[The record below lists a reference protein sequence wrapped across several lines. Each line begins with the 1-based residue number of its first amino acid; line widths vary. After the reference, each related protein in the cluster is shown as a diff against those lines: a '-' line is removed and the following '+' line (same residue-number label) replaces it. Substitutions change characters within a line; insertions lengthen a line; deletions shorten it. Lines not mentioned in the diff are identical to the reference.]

1 MAKVKFT
8 RENIVNATYDLM
20 KQEGMKN
27 ISARKIA
34 KKLKGST
41 APIYAHF
48 SNLEILKEEV
58 IEIAKSN
65 FSKYINKEYTDR
77 RMLNVAM
84 GIAIFAREERE
95 LFKSIFLMGDDFK
108 DLFDIVVKDV
118 VEKSK
123 DDERFSGFSDEKI
136 EKIIL
141 QIWYYVH
148 GYSTLIC
155 TEFLRNQTNEK
166 IEEKILELT
175 AIVIANHK

>member
-65 FSKYINKEYTDR
+65 FSRYINKEYTDR
-77 RMLNVAM
+77 QMLNVAM

-118 VEKSK
+118 VDKSK
-123 DDERFSGFSDEKI
+123 HDERFEGLSEEKI

-155 TEFLRNQTNEK
+155 TGFLRNQTNEK
-166 IEEKILELT
+166 IQEKILELT
-175 AIVIANHK
+175 TVVITNHK

>member
-65 FSKYINKEYTDR
+65 FSKYVNKEYTER
-77 RMLNVAM
+77 EMLNIAM
-84 GIAIFAREERE
+84 GIAVFAREERE
-95 LFKSIFLMGDDFK
+95 LFKSIFLMDDDFK
-108 DLFDIVVKDV
+108 DLFDVVVKDV

-123 DDERFSGFSDEKI
+123 DDERFEGFNDEKI

-155 TEFLRNQTNEK
+155 TVFLRNQTNEK
-166 IEEKILELT
+166 IQQKILELT
-175 AIVIANHK
+175 TIVIGNNK

>member
-8 RENIVNATYDLM
+8 RENIINATYELM
-20 KQEGMKN
+20 KQDGIRN

-48 SNLEILKEEV
+48 SNLEILKEEI

-65 FSKYINKEYTDR
+65 FSKYITKEYTDR
-77 RMLNVAM
+77 KMLNVAM
-84 GIAIFAREERE
+84 GIALFAREENE
-95 LFKSIFLMGDDFK
+95 LFTSIFLIDDNFK
-108 DLFDIVVKDV
+108 DLFDVVVKEV
-118 VEKSK
+118 IEESK
-123 DDERFSGFSDEKI
+123 LDDRFEGYSDNKR

-155 TEFLRNQTNEK
+155 TGFLKNQTNAM
-166 IEEKILELT
+166 IEENILDLT
-175 AIVIANHK
+175 TTIINNHK

>member
-1 MAKVKFT
+1 
-8 RENIVNATYDLM
+8 
-20 KQEGMKN
+20 
-27 ISARKIA
+27 
-34 KKLKGST
+34 
-41 APIYAHF
+41 
-48 SNLEILKEEV
+48 
-58 IEIAKSN
+58 
-65 FSKYINKEYTDR
+65 
-77 RMLNVAM
+77 MLNVAM

-118 VEKSK
+118 VDKSK
-123 DDERFSGFSDEKI
+123 HDERFEGLSEEKI

-155 TEFLRNQTNEK
+155 TGFLRNQTNEK

>member
-65 FSKYINKEYTDR
+65 FSKYISKEYTDR
-77 RMLNVAM
+77 QMLNVAM

-118 VEKSK
+118 VDKSK
-123 DDERFSGFSDEKI
+123 HDERFEGLSEEKI
-136 EKIIL
+136 EKIKVRVL
-141 QIWYYVH
+141 NDFVM
-148 GYSTLIC
+148 S
-155 TEFLRNQTNEK
+155 EK
-166 IEEKILELT
+166 EYRVGETLELEKDLFIM
-175 AIVIANHK
+175 ASANGLVEKE

>member
-20 KQEGMKN
+20 KQEGMKS

-65 FSKYINKEYTDR
+65 FSKYVNKEYTER
-77 RMLNVAM
+77 EMLNIAM
-84 GIAIFAREERE
+84 GIAVFAREERE
-95 LFKSIFLMGDDFK
+95 LFKSIFLMDDDFK
-108 DLFDIVVKDV
+108 DLFDVVVKDV

-123 DDERFSGFSDEKI
+123 DDERFEGFNDEKI

-155 TEFLRNQTNEK
+155 TGFLRNQTNEK
-166 IEEKILELT
+166 IQQKILELT
-175 AIVIANHK
+175 TIVIGNNK

>member
-8 RENIVNATYDLM
+8 RENIINATYELM
-20 KQEGMKN
+20 KQDGIRN

-48 SNLEILKEEV
+48 SNLEILKEEI

-65 FSKYINKEYTDR
+65 FSKYITKEYTDR
-77 RMLNVAM
+77 KMLNVAM
-84 GIAIFAREERE
+84 GIALFAREENE
-95 LFKSIFLMGDDFK
+95 LFKSIFLIDDNFK
-108 DLFDIVVKDV
+108 DLFDVVVKEV
-118 VEKSK
+118 IEESK
-123 DDERFSGFSDEKI
+123 LDDRFEGYSDNKR

-155 TEFLRNQTNEK
+155 TGFLKNQTNTI
-166 IEEKILELT
+166 IEENILDLT
-175 AIVIANHK
+175 TTIINNHK

>member
-20 KQEGMKN
+20 KQKKMKN

-58 IEIAKSN
+58 IEIAKFN
-65 FSKYINKEYTDR
+65 FSKYINKDYTER
-77 RMLNVAM
+77 EMLNVAM
-84 GIAIFAREERE
+84 GIAIFAREEKE

-108 DLFDIVVKDV
+108 DLFEIIVKNVI
-118 VEKSK
+118 EKSK
-123 DDERFSGFSDEKI
+123 HDERFSGFSDEKI
-136 EKIIL
+136 EEIIL

-155 TEFLRNQTNEK
+155 TGFLRNQTNEK
-166 IEEKILELT
+166 IQEKILELT
-175 AIVIANHK
+175 TVVITNHK

>member
-8 RENIVNATYDLM
+8 RENIINATYELM
-20 KQEGMKN
+20 KQDGIRN

-48 SNLEILKEEV
+48 SNLEILKEEI

-65 FSKYINKEYTDR
+65 FSKYITKEYTDR
-77 RMLNVAM
+77 KMLNVAM
-84 GIAIFAREERE
+84 GIALFAREESE
-95 LFKSIFLMGDDFK
+95 LFKSIFLIDDNFK
-108 DLFDIVVKDV
+108 DLFDVVVKEV
-118 VEKSK
+118 IEESK
-123 DDERFSGFSDEKI
+123 LDDRFEGYSDNKR

-155 TEFLRNQTNEK
+155 TGFLKNQTNAM
-166 IEEKILELT
+166 IEENILDLT
-175 AIVIANHK
+175 TTIINNHK

>member
-20 KQEGMKN
+20 KQEGMKS

-65 FSKYINKEYTDR
+65 FPKYVNKEYTER
-77 RMLNVAM
+77 EMLNIAM
-84 GIAIFAREERE
+84 GIAVFAREERE
-95 LFKSIFLMGDDFK
+95 LFKSIFLMDDDFK
-108 DLFDIVVKDV
+108 DLFDVVVKDV

-123 DDERFSGFSDEKI
+123 DDERFEGFNDEKI

-155 TEFLRNQTNEK
+155 TGFLRNQTNEK
-166 IEEKILELT
+166 IQQKILELT
-175 AIVIANHK
+175 TIVIGNNK

>member
-20 KQEGMKN
+20 KQEGMKS

-65 FSKYINKEYTDR
+65 FSKYVNKEYTER
-77 RMLNVAM
+77 EMLNIAM
-84 GIAIFAREERE
+84 GIAVFAREERE
-95 LFKSIFLMGDDFK
+95 LFKSIFLMGDDFRIF
-108 DLFDIVVKDV
+108 L
-118 VEKSK
+118 
-123 DDERFSGFSDEKI
+123 
-136 EKIIL
+136 IL
-141 QIWYYVH
+141 
-148 GYSTLIC
+148 L
-155 TEFLRNQTNEK
+155 
-166 IEEKILELT
+166 
-175 AIVIANHK
+175 

>member
-20 KQEGMKN
+20 KKKKKKN

-123 DDERFSGFSDEKI
+123 DDERFEEFSNEKI
-136 EKIIL
+136 EEVIL

-155 TEFLRNQTNEK
+155 TGFLRNQTNEK